1 MPTLSAA
8 IITLNEE
15 DRIREALDSVRFAD
29 EIVVVD
35 SGSADRTVE
44 ICREFTDKVFVETWR
59 GFAGQK
65 NAAVERTT
73 GDWVL
78 SIDADEQVTAEL
90 AGEIRG
96 VVSSGGPRDGYLV
109 PRRNFFGGTWVRHG
123 GWYPDYTLRLFRRGK
138 GQFAERRVHEAVT
151 LNGGRVGRL
160 RSPLIHR
167 TYEGWATI
175 SGEWTGIRRLRRRS
189 CVRGDAARAGSTWS
203 FGRRRSSSG
212 TTSFARDSSTGG
224 RASSRPDSRPR
235 THSPSTPS
243 SRRWAE
249 RNREVFLS
257 ALDGSHRGPYPC
269 LSVRGEKGIV
279 S

>member
-1 MPTLSAA
+1 MPTLSVAV
-8 IITLNEE
+8 ITLNEE
-15 DRIREALDSVRFAD
+15 DRIREALESVRFAD

-44 ICREFTDKVFVETWR
+44 ICREFTDKVFIEAWR

-65 NAAVERTT
+65 NAAVERTA

-90 AGEIRG
+90 ADEIRE
-96 VVSSGGPRDGYLV
+96 VVSSGGQGDGYLV

-167 TYEGWATI
+167 TYEGV
-175 SGEWTGIRRLRRRS
+175 SDYLRRMDRYS
-189 CVRGDAARAGSTWS
+189 TLAADELRARGHRARWFDLVLRPPAVFLRNYVLRAG
-203 FGRRRSSSG
+203 FLDGRTG
-212 TTSFARDSSTGG
+212 LIAAGLTSAYTFSKYAKLAEMG
-224 RASSRPDSRPR
+224 RAEQRSLP
-235 THSPSTPS
+235 
-243 SRRWAE
+243 
-249 RNREVFLS
+249 
-257 ALDGSHRGPYPC
+257 LDA
-269 LSVRGEKGIV
+269 
-279 S
+279 